1 MEQGSK
7 KSGGR
12 PAKTIKKDVVI
23 RLRVDKQE
31 LFVLRH
37 KAKQAGQNLSDYIR
51 KAATSGTIRARVTQ
65 EQMEVIR
72 KLVGVSTNLNQL
84 AREFN
89 RAAMTKT
96 AAVIQDFGNK
106 VDELLKFLKGDK

>member
-7 KSGGR
+7 KAGGR
-12 PAKTIKKDVVI
+12 PVKAIKKDVVI

-31 LFVLRH
+31 LLVLRH

-51 KAATSGTIRARVTQ
+51 RAAIYGTVRARVTQ
-65 EQMEVIR
+65 EQMDMIR

-89 RAAMTKT
+89 RAAMAKT
-96 AAVIQDFGNK
+96 AAAVQDFGNK